1 MIDYTHRPKN
11 IDATEIGNL
20 VNDAYI
26 YVAALL
32 RCFQVKSAALT
43 LTAGDGDYDLVTD
56 LGLTD
61 FVTLRVLQYTAAS
74 GANTLN
80 TLAPTTPDEIIALRT
95 ANPDAT
101 SPAVAYSIQGWST
114 LLLHPLP
121 STGDTLRV
129 TYGAKPTLMVLDA
142 STPSVLPENL
152 HHLIV
157 QRAASIAMEVMDDRR
172 SLLLKQ
178 EFQAE
183 LGKAR
188 LWLNQNQGSRGFAPA
203 ASAMPIVYPGDD
215 YFRVP
220 V

>member
-1 MIDYTHRPKN
+1 MLDYTHRPKN
-11 IDATEIGNL
+11 QDDTEVGAL

-26 YVAALL
+26 HVAALL
-32 RCFQVKSAALT
+32 RCFQVKSAAIT
-43 LTAGDGDYDLVTD
+43 LTFNDGDYDLITD

-61 FVTLRVLQYTAAS
+61 FSTLRVLQYTAAS

-101 SPAVAYSIQGWST
+101 SPAVAYAIQGWST

-121 STGDTLRV
+121 SAGDTLRV
-129 TYGAKPTLMVLDA
+129 TYGAKPTLMVA
-142 STPSVLPENL
+142 SSDTPSVIPENL

-157 QRAASIAMEVMDDRR
+157 QRAAAVAFEVVDDQRALIHQDR
-172 SLLLKQ
+172 
-178 EFQAE
+178 FQKE
-183 LGKAR
+183 LSQAR

-215 YFRVP
+215 FFRVP